1 MAAAR
6 EVVLTGCLGGV
17 GLGLDDQ
24 NRVTMLR
31 PGGPAAASG
40 QLALGDRILSADALP
55 LEGRAASCPGPPPLL
70 EGLRG
75 SDRELLVTTP

>member
-1 MAAAR
+1 M
-6 EVVLTGCLGGV
+6 LTGCLGGV

-40 QLALGDRILSADALP
+40 QLALGDRILSADGQP
-55 LEGRAASCPGPPPLL
+55 LEGSAASCPRPPPLL

-75 SDRELLVTTP
+75 SDEELLVPPP